1 MERDSPNFS
10 ENKSIVRRTLLLC
23 HGDFLLQN
31 KPILIHDFERN
42 TCLVHL
48 SAVRLWLG
56 VTDFSTRVLLSCFC
70 TIPEQRLFPTPKPSE
85 VVFWQ
90 KLLQNQV
97 EGRIVRQVFSG
108 LVQIDL
114 EGLVSILEFL
124 ILQSSLKIYSSMSGY
139 YANVSFSLRALNSH
153 WLLAVRLILVLHKS

>member
-1 MERDSPNFS
+1 M
-10 ENKSIVRRTLLLC
+10 
-23 HGDFLLQN
+23 
-31 KPILIHDFERN
+31 
-42 TCLVHL
+42 
-48 SAVRLWLG
+48 
-56 VTDFSTRVLLSCFC
+56 
-70 TIPEQRLFPTPKPSE
+70 
-85 VVFWQ
+85 
-90 KLLQNQV
+90 